1 MMAWRTL
8 SIICLL
14 ALSIA
19 STRGAR
25 AAEITVDLSD
35 PVVQITAGFAG
46 TDLSVYGVA
55 PGAGDVVVVVRG
67 PISSEIVRKK
77 DKVMGVWVNS
87 EEITLEDV
95 PAFYVMASNRSLDE
109 FLPGGIA
116 DIHQIGLENIK
127 FNPAKGSAQIKDWD
141 HFRHA
146 LLRNKQRQGLYKW
159 DPEPL
164 IFLGNR
170 MFRTKIH
177 FPANVSVGTFGI
189 EVYLVRKGKLAAFH
203 TTLLNVRKFGIE
215 ASVYNFSNRH
225 SFAYGVLAVIIAC
238 FAGWAANAAFRKA

>member
-8 SIICLL
+8 SIIFTLMISVIL
-14 ALSIA
+14 VPNAK
-19 STRGAR
+19 

-46 TDLSVYGVA
+46 TELSVYGVA
-55 PGAGDVVVVVRG
+55 PGPGDVVVVVRG
-67 PISSEIVRKK
+67 PIQDEIVRKK
-77 DKVMGVWVNS
+77 DKVMGVWVNKD
-87 EEITLEDV
+87 EITLEDV

-116 DIHQIGLENIK
+116 NIHQIGLENIQ
-127 FNPAKGSAQIKDWD
+127 FHPAKGSAEIKDWD

-146 LLRNKQRQGLYKW
+146 LLRNKQKQGLYKW
-159 DPEPL
+159 DPQPL

-170 MFRTKIH
+170 LFRTKIN

-215 ASVYNFSNRH
+215 ASVYDFSHRH
-225 SFAYGVLAVIIAC
+225 SFAYGILAVIIAC